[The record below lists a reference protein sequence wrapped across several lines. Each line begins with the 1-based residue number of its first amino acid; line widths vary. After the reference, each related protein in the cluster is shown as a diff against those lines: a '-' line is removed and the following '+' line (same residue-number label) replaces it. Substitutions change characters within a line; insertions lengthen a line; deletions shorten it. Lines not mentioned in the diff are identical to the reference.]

1 MLHGLLNAQWITLHG
16 LIGLLGVA
24 FFVIASRVRGQRRHP
39 SAAMAWVISLALM
52 PYVALPL
59 YLLIGNRKVRRNRV
73 AAPTWQAAVGPTDT
87 RAARFERL
95 ALAMGLPSPA
105 RYQRLA
111 IHDDGS
117 AAWQSLQ
124 ETMRGAKRTLDV
136 SSFLLGRDALG
147 DAIVA
152 ILLERAA
159 AGVRVRFLIDGI
171 GRYLGG
177 RPDLRRLS
185 TAGVTV
191 AVFVSPFR
199 SALPGRTNL
208 RNHRKLVVADGA
220 RTWTGGRNLATEYF
234 LGEPQAQPAVPP
246 WVDLSFDFC
255 GDLARQ
261 AQDRFDEDWAFAT
274 RQPRP
279 VATAPVAMPHDAYGA
294 LAQTIASGPDQA
306 DDTLYA
312 LLVSGCFTATRRI
325 LAVTPYFVP
334 DTLLMMGLTLAARRG
349 VAVDLVLPVR
359 SNHML
364 ADMARG
370 DALRELSAA
379 GGRVWLVNNMVHAK
393 LVLIDHDLA
402 LAGSANL
409 DDRSLFLNYELMFAF
424 HDPGDVQRFA
434 HWADALRVSAT
445 PYPAK
450 LPGIPRQFAEGLVRW
465 LAFQL

>member
-16 LIGLLGVA
+16 LIALLGVA

-59 YLLIGNRKVRRNRV
+59 YVLIGNRKVRRNRA
-73 AAPTWQAAVGPTDT
+73 AAPAWQAAIGRADT
-87 RAARFERL
+87 PAARFERL

-105 RYQRLA
+105 AYEQLS
-111 IHDDGS
+111 IHDNG
-117 AAWQSLQ
+117 AVAWQSLQ
-124 ETMRGAKRTLDV
+124 DIMQGAKRTLDV

-147 DAIVA
+147 DAIIA
-152 ILLERAA
+152 IMLERAA

-185 TAGVTV
+185 DAGVSV

-208 RNHRKLVVADGA
+208 RNHRKLVVADA
-220 RTWTGGRNLATEYF
+220 ERTWSGGRNLATEYF
-234 LGEPQAQPAVPP
+234 LGDPQARPAAPA
-246 WVDLSFDFC
+246 WIDLSFDFQ

-261 AQDRFDEDWAFAT
+261 AQDRFSEDWAFAT
-274 RQPRP
+274 DQPAP
-279 VATAPVAMPHDAYGA
+279 PATAPTAPPQQASAH

-306 DDTLYA
+306 DDTFYA
-312 LLVSGCFTATRRI
+312 LLVSSCFTAAQRI

-334 DTLLMMGLTLAARRG
+334 DALLMMGLTLAARRG
-349 VAVDLVLPVR
+349 VAVDLVLPLR
-359 SNHML
+359 SNHLL
-364 ADMARG
+364 ADWARG
-370 DALRELSAA
+370 AALRDLIAA
-379 GGRVWLVNNMVHAK
+379 GGHVWFVNNMVHAK
-393 LVLIDHDLA
+393 LVLIDDDLA

-424 HDPGDVQRFA
+424 NEKADVQRFA
-434 HWADALRVSAT
+434 QWAEALRGTAT
-445 PYPAK
+445 PYPAQP
-450 LPGIPRQFAEGLVRW
+450 PGIPRQLAEGLVRW

>member
-16 LIGLLGVA
+16 LIALLGVA

-59 YLLIGNRKVRRNRV
+59 YVLIGNRKVRRSRA
-73 AAPTWQAAVGPTDT
+73 AAPAWQAAIGRADT
-87 RAARFERL
+87 PAARFERL

-105 RYQRLA
+105 RYEHLA
-111 IHDDGS
+111 LHDDGTE
-117 AAWQSLQ
+117 AWQALC
-124 ETMRGAKRTLDV
+124 EIMRGATRTLDI

-147 DAIVA
+147 DEIVA
-152 ILLERAA
+152 IMQERAF
-159 AGVRVRFLIDGI
+159 AGVQVRFLIDGV

-177 RPDLRRLS
+177 RPDLQRLS
-185 TAGVTV
+185 AAGVTV

-208 RNHRKLVVADGA
+208 RNHRKLVVADGTRA
-220 RTWTGGRNLATEYF
+220 WTGGRNLATEYF
-234 LGEPQAQPAVPP
+234 LGTSQAQPATPA
-246 WVDLSFDFC
+246 WIDLSFDFQ

-261 AQDRFDEDWAFAT
+261 AQDRFSEDWAFAT
-274 RQPRP
+274 DQPAP
-279 VATAPVAMPHDAYGA
+279 PATAPAAPPQQASAH

-306 DDTLYA
+306 DDTFYA
-312 LLVSGCFTATRRI
+312 LLVSSCFTAAQRI
-325 LAVTPYFVP
+325 VAVTPYFVP
-334 DTLLMMGLTLAARRG
+334 DALLMMGLTLAARRG
-349 VAVDLVLPVR
+349 VVVDLVLPLR
-359 SNHML
+359 SNHLL

-370 DALRELSAA
+370 AALRDLCAA

-393 LVLIDHDLA
+393 LVLIDGDLA

-409 DDRSLFLNYELMFAF
+409 DDRSLFLNYELTYAF
-424 HDPGDVQRFA
+424 HDPADVPRFA
-434 HWADALRVSAT
+434 RWADALRATAT
-445 PYPAK
+445 PYPAQP
-450 LPGIPRQFAEGLVRW
+450 PGLLRQLAEGLVRW